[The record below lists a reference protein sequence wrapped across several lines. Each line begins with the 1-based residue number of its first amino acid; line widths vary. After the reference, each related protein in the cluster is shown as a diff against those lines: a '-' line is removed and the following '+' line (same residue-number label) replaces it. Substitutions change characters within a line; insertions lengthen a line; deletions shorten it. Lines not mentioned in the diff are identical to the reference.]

1 ADEKKWGDSMSHD
14 ASRFYGIDTTY
25 ARDSSRQMD
34 ANAQDL
40 GAMVGNVSAMLDSV
54 VWVGPAAKRFKQD
67 WDGALRPEL
76 EAACHSL
83 SENARELHRRAD
95 MQDEVSR

>member
-1 ADEKKWGDSMSHD
+1 MGHD
-14 ASRFYGIDTTY
+14 ASRFSGIDTSY
-25 ARDSSRQMD
+25 ARESSQQMD

-40 GAMVGNVSAMLDSV
+40 GAMVGNVSAMLESV
-54 VWVGPAAKRFKQD
+54 TWIGPAAKRFKQD

-76 EAACHSL
+76 EAATQSL

>member
-1 ADEKKWGDSMSHD
+1 MSHD
-14 ASRFYGIDTTY
+14 ASRFSGIDTTY
-25 ARDSSRQMD
+25 ARESSQRMD

-40 GAMVGNVSAMLDSV
+40 GAMVGSISAMLGSV

-76 EAACHSL
+76 EAASRSL
-83 SENARELHRRAD
+83 SENARELHRRAE

>member
-1 ADEKKWGDSMSHD
+1 MSHD